1 MIILWQCQ
9 QVLNMFGGC
18 VNWWQLNTWKVED
31 IQLQLMCKL
40 VTSCKILTNCWLQ
53 QNRSSIHI
61 AFRYHIT
68 KQYGP
73 SLMWPKEV
81 RLNFTPT
88 SHEQT
93 NSNGAQIVPIFRK
106 FNSVL
111 VQNRFLAWNSLSTFF
126 LTSLRA
132 PGWFQLS
139 YTCRCK
145 FHLSLLVYYLIQ
157 SNFYAMM
164 KQKPEIVLSA
174 AHLLVKRLSPFVR
187 QIDFALDWVQIES
200 GRAIYKK
207 GKKFLVYCCICM

>member
-61 AFRYHIT
+61 AFRY
-68 KQYGP
+68 Q
-73 SLMWPKEV
+73 V
-81 RLNFTPT
+81 RLNFTAT

-93 NSNGAQIVPIFRK
+93 NSNGAQIVPIFKK

-111 VQNRFLAWNSLSTFF
+111 VQNRFLAWNSLSTLF